1 MTYIMIALIPVG
13 LAASLFSG
21 SFKLKGEVEGV
32 TGWRWKAA
40 VSGVVVG
47 MYEGFF
53 GPARDLLSSW
63 HPRLFEDRLVKASGT
78 AKIYDHFCQFRSTVC
93 AFASAGTV
101 AYSLAIPCAAVSIV
115 GNRLGAK
122 YAIRLGA
129 NIVRRVLYL
138 VIGLLMVSII
148 AKVVFMSN

>member
-1 MTYIMIALIPVG
+1 M
-13 LAASLFSG
+13 
-21 SFKLKGEVEGV
+21 
-32 TGWRWKAA
+32 
-40 VSGVVVG
+40 
-47 MYEGFF
+47 
-53 GPARDLLSSW
+53 
-63 HPRLFEDRLVKASGT
+63 
-78 AKIYDHFCQFRSTVC
+78 
-93 AFASAGTV
+93 
-101 AYSLAIPCAAVSIV
+101 AIPCAAVSIV

>member
-53 GPARDLLSSW
+53 GPGSGAFFLLGIHVFLKTGLIKGFGQQDL
-63 HPRLFEDRLVKASGT
+63 R
-78 AKIYDHFCQFRSTVC
+78 HFCQFRSTVC

>member
-1 MTYIMIALIPVG
+1 M
-13 LAASLFSG
+13 
-21 SFKLKGEVEGV
+21 
-32 TGWRWKAA
+32 
-40 VSGVVVG
+40 
-47 MYEGFF
+47 
-53 GPARDLLSSW
+53 
-63 HPRLFEDRLVKASGT
+63 
-78 AKIYDHFCQFRSTVC
+78 STVC

>member
-1 MTYIMIALIPVG
+1 MIALIPVG

-53 GPARDLLSSW
+53 GPGSGAFFLLGI
-63 HPRLFEDRLVKASGT
+63 HVFLKTGLIKASGT
-78 AKIYDHFCQFRSTVC
+78 AKIYDIFANLGAQFVPLPLP
-93 AFASAGTV
+93 GTV